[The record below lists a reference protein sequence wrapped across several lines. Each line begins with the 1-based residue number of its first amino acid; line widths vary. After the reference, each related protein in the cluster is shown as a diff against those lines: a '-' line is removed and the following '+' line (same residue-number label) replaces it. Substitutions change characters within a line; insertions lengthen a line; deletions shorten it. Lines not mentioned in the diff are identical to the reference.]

1 MSNILLLFCYSIN
14 LRNIFA
20 FEFIWYDNNVWTKI
34 FGVISL
40 LSNTIIF
47 IDKMYLFSLNF
58 LLKKIDFIYFIV
70 IWYCMSSFPI
80 SNWPSFAVI
89 GFFFV
94 LLSVKNQWTG
104 KLVINRKVYLWK
116 TESLYS
122 YINLLYLIK
131 FGIYWIL
138 FFWILLL
145 VKICMSHILKQII
158 FEYSLILPA
167 IFTEVI
173 LQFLDA
179 QFSTIENYWNS
190 FIL

>member
-1 MSNILLLFCYSIN
+1 MSKILLLFCYSIN

-80 SNWPSFAVI
+80 SNWPSFTVI